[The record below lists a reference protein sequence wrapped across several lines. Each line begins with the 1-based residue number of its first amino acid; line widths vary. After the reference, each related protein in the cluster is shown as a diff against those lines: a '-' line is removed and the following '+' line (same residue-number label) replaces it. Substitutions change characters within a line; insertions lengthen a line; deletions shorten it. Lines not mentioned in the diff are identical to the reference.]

1 MLFFIK
7 TRLIINIITLL
18 SSKKIIMKYK
28 IFDFLIESLVTHAK
42 FLLYYEFRKIKNFIK
57 LYCLKLYVFRIIY
70 FKKMI
75 NKNFILQIIIFKNFL
90 IINFDKL

>member
-1 MLFFIK
+1 MLFFII

-28 IFDFLIESLVTHAK
+28 ILDFLIESLVTHAK
-42 FLLYYEFRKIKNFIK
+42 FLLYYEFRNIKNFIK
-57 LYCLKLYVFRIIY
+57 IYFLKLYAFRIIY

-90 IINFDKL
+90 IIKFDKL